1 MFFTPSEDYY
11 WFDNFSNSLS
21 CNNFLEH
28 DSIHFYDGSESFNY
42 HFNVCNNIND
52 INNKKDLDSKKSP
65 LFQIEKPDESLIFH
79 IIKKDFETVET
90 NDSLNNKKNR
100 INPKDLETNN
110 YHRKKKKKNI
120 NSRKENT
127 DNIRTKLINKL
138 FKY

>member
-1 MFFTPSEDYY
+1 MFFIPSEDYY

-28 DSIHFYDGSESFNY
+28 DSMLFYDGSESFNY

-110 YHRKKKKKNI
+110 YHRKKKKK
-120 NSRKENT
+120 
-127 DNIRTKLINKL
+127 LIEGKIIL
-138 FKY
+138 II